1 MTIPLALLDTLQ
13 IISEQGKWYV
23 PVPWNNADEVHQYLL
38 QRDCPATLCLNPA
51 AREARLELPQ
61 EADLN
66 RVRAVLRGEDPF
78 DPTKKAA

>member
-13 IISEQGKWYV
+13 MISEQGKWYV
-23 PVPWNNADEVHQYLL
+23 PVPWNNADEIHQYLL
-38 QRDCPATLCLNPA
+38 QCNCPATLCLNPA
-51 AREARLELPQ
+51 GREARLELPQ

-66 RVRAVLRGEDPF
+66 RLRAVLRGEDPL